1 MVYYIYSDTTDV
13 QWASVEEL
21 ANCSLLLQCMFAN
34 GSQAQGCQLTIQPSQ
49 IGNISIIVQLYRK
62 NALLDITELYDSEVV
77 WGLQPSLI
85 ASDIEADGA
94 IATGGIYGSVILLH
108 RRGWI

>member
-1 MVYYIYSDTTDV
+1 MLWYIYSDTTDV

-21 ANCSLLLQCMFAN
+21 SNSSLLLQCMFAV
-34 GSQAQGCQLTIQPSQ
+34 GSRAQGCQLAIQLSQ
-49 IGNISIIVQLYRK
+49 TGKVSIIVQLYRK
-62 NALLDITELYDSEVV
+62 NGSLEITELYESEVV
-77 WGLQPSLI
+77 WGVQPSLI

-108 RRGWI
+108 TRGWI